1 MVDQGY
7 FDGANVFFKCRYF
20 RAEKFFCKRPFFK
33 MSFIRELC
41 RDKEPEVPRNNV
53 NNNSITE
60 PDGMFPFFIFV
71 LFYFFVYFYVTKQK
85 QRKFD

>member
-1 MVDQGY
+1 
-7 FDGANVFFKCRYF
+7 
-20 RAEKFFCKRPFFK
+20 

-71 LFYFFVYFYVTKQK
+71 LFYFSVYFYVTKQK

>member
-1 MVDQGY
+1 ML
-7 FDGANVFFKCRYF
+7 
-20 RAEKFFCKRPFFK
+20 
-33 MSFIRELC
+33 FIRELC
-41 RDKEPEVPRNNV
+41 CDKEPEVPRNNV

>member
-1 MVDQGY
+1 
-7 FDGANVFFKCRYF
+7 
-20 RAEKFFCKRPFFK
+20 

-53 NNNSITE
+53 NTNSITE
-60 PDGMFPFFIFV
+60 TDGMFPFFIFV
-71 LFYFFVYFYVTKQK
+71 LFNFFVYYFYVTKQK

>member
-1 MVDQGY
+1 
-7 FDGANVFFKCRYF
+7 
-20 RAEKFFCKRPFFK
+20 
-33 MSFIRELC
+33 MSFIQELS

>member
-1 MVDQGY
+1 
-7 FDGANVFFKCRYF
+7 
-20 RAEKFFCKRPFFK
+20 
-33 MSFIRELC
+33 MSFIQELC

>member
-1 MVDQGY
+1 
-7 FDGANVFFKCRYF
+7 
-20 RAEKFFCKRPFFK
+20 

-60 PDGMFPFFIFV
+60 RDGMFPI
-71 LFYFFVYFYVTKQK
+71 FYFCPFLFFCLLFLRDEAKIK
-85 QRKFD
+85 KI